1 MRQGGG
7 ELALDLVG
15 QFAGISQRERRIDG
29 QRHLRVEP
37 MTEAPR
43 RELHSADALGVLGPR
58 GAAEMA
64 GELKNRRLILGIGGR
79 WAEPSR
85 ASGTCRYFVSA
96 FASRAT
102 AGSIAVPANAV

>member
-43 RELHSADALGVLGPR
+43 ATPL
-58 GAAEMA
+58 
-64 GELKNRRLILGIGGR
+64 GGR
-79 WAEPSR
+79 PWGARPAWRSGDGRR
-85 ASGTCRYFVSA
+85 A
-96 FASRAT
+96 
-102 AGSIAVPANAV
+102 